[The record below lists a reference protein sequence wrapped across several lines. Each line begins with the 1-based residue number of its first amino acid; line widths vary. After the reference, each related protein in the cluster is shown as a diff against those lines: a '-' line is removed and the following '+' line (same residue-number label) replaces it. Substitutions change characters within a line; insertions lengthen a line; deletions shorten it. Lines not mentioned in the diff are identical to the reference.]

1 MPSKEKVRWAELKVG
16 ILAVVAL
23 SLLAFLI
30 FLMTGETTLF
40 GEKATLYTYLD
51 DSAAIEEGAPVRL
64 NGILIGSI
72 REISLSGETA
82 RNRIIQVRMEVDRK
96 YLPMLPT
103 DSVAAVASENVL
115 GSKYINIKRGQ
126 GATAVDPGGEI
137 VSLDTREFEELVASG
152 YSTLDSLRSILRR
165 IDAIVAEIEVGRG
178 SIGKLL
184 TDDQLYNHLT
194 GTVEETRKITEALNR
209 GEGTIGKL
217 LYDPAIYDE
226 VQKSVA
232 RIDHIIED
240 IESGRGTAGRL
251 LRDESLYNEIDGT
264 VQEMKA
270 LVADLN
276 AGKGTAGRLLK
287 DEALHDEIASVV
299 ERLDHALERIN
310 AGEGTIGQLMVNP
323 QMYESL
329 NGATYELHEFLKDFR
344 KNPKK
349 YLRIKASIF

>member
-1 MPSKEKVRWAELKVG
+1 MPSKERVRWAQLKVG
-16 ILAVVAL
+16 IVAIFALALVAVL
-23 SLLAFLI
+23 V
-30 FLMTGETTLF
+30 FLMTGETKLF
-40 GEKATLYTYLD
+40 GEWVPLFTYLD

-72 REISLSGETA
+72 RGISLSGETA
-82 RNRIIQVRMEVDRK
+82 RNRIIEVRMSVDRD
-96 YLPMLPT
+96 YLPMIPT

-126 GATAVDPGGEI
+126 GSTPVEPGGEI

-165 IDAIVAEIEVGRG
+165 IDAIVAEVEVGRG

-184 TDDQLYNHLT
+184 TDDSLYNHLT
-194 GTVEETRKITEALNR
+194 GTVEEAHKLTESLTR

-217 LYDPAIYDE
+217 LNDPTIYDE
-226 VQKSVA
+226 VEQAVA
-232 RIDHIIED
+232 RIDHLIED
-240 IESGRGTAGRL
+240 IESGQGTAGKL
-251 LRDESLYNEIDGT
+251 LRDEALYSDIRGT
-264 VQEMKA
+264 VEEMKT
-270 LVADLN
+270 LIADLN
-276 AGKGTAGRLLK
+276 AGEGTAGKLLK
-287 DEALHDEIASVV
+287 DEELHNEIASVV
-299 ERLDHALERIN
+299 ARLDHALERAN
-310 AGEGTIGQLMVNP
+310 AGEGTLGQLMVNP

-349 YLRIKASIF
+349 YLRIKAAIF